1 MAYRCKSCGYRFKKN
16 DSDLCPECF
25 TARDDIGCTTFEEE
39 HSHGFDASSSE
50 RNSFIEDQL
59 KDEKS
64 SVNTKIENYAAKE
77 NFRKAS
83 SSGMTG
89 QTNSSYSSGNNND
102 GTYRS
107 GSNGMYRSG
116 PFTVK
121 YKTSGQN
128 GGFQGYN
135 NNGSNQIKP
144 LEPKVV
150 KIIVL
155 VVIMCFV
162 LPIVISFITTIVSIV
177 SAIKQGVSQNDNDE
191 ERSVVVTEQ
200 EEDAV
205 IEETI
210 PLFSGEVEAQIDE
223 TIVVSENISYDDIL
237 DTQSAYNFIPYF
249 ENEEYDKYNNDSWH
263 YLFADC
269 SLDFSSGDYAITEIT
284 IAGISEKSDL
294 IYWCSHSLFGDNSSA
309 DVNAVTLAVCE
320 NIDKYMFY
328 ITVYDVENDTY
339 ECGTIARTYSDLI
352 GEY

>member
-1 MAYRCKSCGYRFKKN
+1 MAYRCKTCGYRFKKN

-25 TARDDIGCTTFEEE
+25 TARDDIGCTTFEEK
-39 HSHGFDASSSE
+39 HTHGFDASSSE
-50 RNSFIEDQL
+50 KNSFIEDQL

-64 SVNTKIENYAAKE
+64 SVNSKIEKYAAKE

-83 SSGMTG
+83 SSGSA
-89 QTNSSYSSGNNND
+89 NSSY
-102 GTYRS
+102 TS
-107 GSNGMYRSG
+107 GSVNSGTYRSG

-128 GGFQGYN
+128 GGSQGYN
-135 NNGSNQIKP
+135 YSNNSNNSNKP
-144 LEPKVV
+144 VEPKVV
-150 KIIVL
+150 KIIFL

-162 LPIVISFITTIVSIV
+162 LPIVISMITAVVSIV
-177 SAIKQGVSQNDNDE
+177 SAIKQGVSQSENTE
-191 ERSVVVTEQ
+191 EEMAVVVTEQ

-269 SLDFSSGDYAITEIT
+269 SLEFSSGDYAITEIA

-294 IYWCSHSLFGDNSSA
+294 IYWCSHSLFGDNASA

-320 NIDKYMFY
+320 DIDEYMFY

-339 ECGTIARTYSDLI
+339 ECGTIARTYSELI
-352 GEY
+352 GEYE